1 MKQHITV
8 EQLEE
13 LSEKGM
19 FAYAYYC
26 KDKGLCILDP
36 IKEMPNEDR
45 TTTPMVEPARLPL
58 LSIGQMIEFLVD
70 HATEYSYPVALLE
83 HDDGKMK
90 PFYQP
95 EWINGVLLDDSFV
108 ENLWE
113 ATKQVLEREW

>member
-13 LSEKGM
+13 LSEKGRERLTA
-19 FAYAYYC
+19 FFN
-26 KDKGLCILDP
+26 KNP
-36 IKEMPNEDR
+36 ITGEIPKSDFQWGIYPSQL
-45 TTTPMVEPARLPL
+45 T
-58 LSIGQMIEFLVD
+58 IGQMIEFLVD

-113 ATKQVLEREW
+113 ATKEVLEREE